1 MCEANFCKIQSSKQ
15 SLTPKHQFFNVT
27 ILQIKGF
34 NKTCFCKHMDK
45 IYEIGVLSIYWKTFS
60 IHCSLRE
67 TIIALRR
74 VLISKM
80 CISSI
85 ICQSAMIL
93 YIQCWALIFNLLK
106 SIVIVFFP
114 YETICGI
121 FHSPFIVESEYF
133 VYLPILSKDLKNKS
147 VSNLHSITNLMLVL
161 ETHKLSHFVE
171 IVDRIFFDW
180 MHYIA
185 EVVFQ
190 QTAMPKAFLI
200 FKM

>member
-1 MCEANFCKIQSSKQ
+1 MCRNKKNLNVMAIYLRNGQHQQSIHVAINDQIYRYEHIYTCKANLCKIESSIHTTT
-15 SLTPKHQFFNVT
+15 SHYEFLNVN

-34 NKTCFCKHMDK
+34 DKTCFCKHMDK

-60 IHCSLRE
+60 IHCSLRK

-80 CISSI
+80 CILSI

-106 SIVIVFFP
+106 SIVIVFLP

-121 FHSPFIVESEYF
+121 FHSP
-133 VYLPILSKDLKNKS
+133 LILKS
-147 VSNLHSITNLMLVL
+147 DY
-161 ETHKLSHFVE
+161 K
-171 IVDRIFFDW
+171 
-180 MHYIA
+180 
-185 EVVFQ
+185 
-190 QTAMPKAFLI
+190 
-200 FKM
+200 

>member
-1 MCEANFCKIQSSKQ
+1 MSIYIHVYIHEANLCKIESSIHTTT
-15 SLTPKHQFFNVT
+15 SHYEFLNVN

-34 NKTCFCKHMDK
+34 DKTCFCKHMDK

-60 IHCSLRE
+60 IHCSLRK

-80 CISSI
+80 CILSI

-114 YETICGI
+114 MKQ
-121 FHSPFIVESEYF
+121 F
-133 VYLPILSKDLKNKS
+133 
-147 VSNLHSITNLMLVL
+147 
-161 ETHKLSHFVE
+161 
-171 IVDRIFFDW
+171 
-180 MHYIA
+180 
-185 EVVFQ
+185 VVFSIHLSLWSLNISHIYQ
-190 QTAMPKAFLI
+190 LYQKISNTNQHLI
-200 FKM
+200 YPP